1 MTFYG
6 LKKGLDL
13 ENRAAHP
20 YQEFQGV
27 PFPPPPP
34 PPRLGHPPL
43 LKFTF
48 INKVRRSGEGV
59 ERLYTLLLHLKKR
72 VLLKQESS
80 QRPPQEVT

>member
-27 PFPPPPP
+27 PFPPPEV
-34 PPRLGHPPL
+34 G
-43 LKFTF
+43 
-48 INKVRRSGEGV
+48 
-59 ERLYTLLLHLKKR
+59 
-72 VLLKQESS
+72 SS
-80 QRPPQEVT
+80 SPAEIYIHK